1 MQVAGNL
8 NGQQDSG
15 AIGRGG
21 AGDVIG
27 DKGLVNAVGHRGAV
41 VPFDGREC
49 RCAGCRSHDVGLVGI
64 EMAPKGSHE
73 ALELL

>member
-41 VPFDGREC
+41 VPFDGRE
-49 RCAGCRSHDVGLVGI
+49 
-64 EMAPKGSHE
+64 
-73 ALELL
+73 